1 MKEGKDNE
9 FVKVSLNDLEYLKK
23 IAWDTKAPNPLTPQV
38 IAWIIGI
45 ERRHREDK
53 ASFEFN

>member
-1 MKEGKDNE
+1 MKEGRDRE

-38 IAWIIGI
+38 IAWVIGI
-45 ERRHREDK
+45 ERRHIEEK
-53 ASFEFN
+53 SKHNV